1 MIVFT
6 LAILA
11 CFLLGD
17 LVHRCGAPAEVSRKS
32 VHVGTCLVI
41 AAFPLFDIGHRGLL
55 IIAAGSFVAL
65 ALLRGTVLMR
75 AIMSVE
81 RKSYGDLMLPLSV
94 VAVAAAGFPYPAVIA
109 AYLVLG
115 ISDTLASLI
124 GRAHGR
130 RRYTTFGHT
139 KSYVGS
145 MAFFLSA
152 AAILV
157 SVALVA
163 GLPPGP
169 ALLTGFA
176 VGVALTLVE
185 AFSHKGVD
193 NFFVPLV
200 AAISLQPLLPV

>member
-1 MIVFT
+1 
-6 LAILA
+6 
-11 CFLLGD
+11 
-17 LVHRCGAPAEVSRKS
+17 
-32 VHVGTCLVI
+32 
-41 AAFPLFDIGHRGLL
+41 
-55 IIAAGSFVAL
+55 
-65 ALLRGTVLMR
+65 
-75 AIMSVE
+75 
-81 RKSYGDLMLPLSV
+81 
-94 VAVAAAGFPYPAVIA
+94 
-109 AYLVLG
+109 
-115 ISDTLASLI
+115 
-124 GRAHGR
+124 
-130 RRYTTFGHT
+130 
-139 KSYVGS
+139 

-152 AAILV
+152 VAILV